1 MVALDSVLVC
11 HTRERPKRMRRT
23 VRLLAS
29 VGTAVL
35 LASVVLVT
43 VIDSARP
50 IAPTV
55 ERPNIIFVLT
65 DD

>member
-1 MVALDSVLVC
+1 
-11 HTRERPKRMRRT
+11 MRRT
-23 VRLLAS
+23 VRLVAS

-43 VIDSARP
+43 VIDSARS